1 MLEEFLLGSGGNC
14 HYQHIN
20 SPKENTTLTR
30 SLWNF
35 CQESMVRAIPKGFFV
50 KDSVLSH
57 IMCDL
62 GKTENDTYKCPNII
76 EDNETTDIVFTEE
89 YILSGKSETKYIIR
103 VITSNKG

>member
-1 MLEEFLLGSGGNC
+1 
-14 HYQHIN
+14 
-20 SPKENTTLTR
+20 
-30 SLWNF
+30 
-35 CQESMVRAIPKGFFV
+35 MVRAIPKGYFV
-50 KDSVLSH
+50 KYSVLSH